1 MHEEGGMTL
10 GVELIGEPALW
21 AWQIRDSASA
31 RVVLGSWTNE
41 WMAYETREQ
50 ACAAG
55 LARLYE
61 LEGRRDEQEFVE
73 RLEECQLQHTDREVL
88 SSAG

>member
-10 GVELIGEPALW
+10 GVELVAEPALW
-21 AWQIRDSASA
+21 AWQIRDGASA
-31 RVVLGSWTNE
+31 RVIEGSWAKE
-41 WMAYETREQ
+41 WMGYETRDQ

-55 LARLYE
+55 LTRLYE
-61 LEGRRDEQEFVE
+61 LEGRRDDEGLVE

-88 SSAG
+88 GSVG